1 MKRKILNR
9 ISEKRDDLYIAKIG
23 LFCWFSIVIFSV
35 VFPAKVDPEMY
46 LFEAIFMT
54 MFFVFIY
61 VYYLFKK
68 NRKINELNSISNF
81 VYKQLYENFYF
92 NTEHRSQNQ
101 DYFNNHELKLRDSLK
116 FYNSYST
123 FYQNKVPI
131 SHQSRIWFI
140 SSKLKEENKNW
151 ELLDPHSCKIDSNIG
166 YEIIGELVFF
176 HPVYYDLIAGN
187 LRRKF
192 GTPWYRKL
200 FTRKVDYNVIYA
212 LKKRHNQY
220 KEFCRD
226 DKEQKNKIILIS
238 KNELCLFNIIYTSQK

>member
-9 ISEKRDDLYIAKIG
+9 IFSKKGDDSLFVAKIG
-23 LFCWFSIVIFSV
+23 VFGWFSLVICRV
-35 VFPAKVDPEMY
+35 VFTAKVDHEMY
-46 LFEAIFMT
+46 LLEAIFMT
-54 MFFVFIY
+54 MIFVS
-61 VYYLFKK
+61 YYLYSLFKK
-68 NRKINELNSISNF
+68 NRKINKLNHLNAF
-81 VYKQLYENFYF
+81 VYKQLYKNFYF
-92 NTEHRSQNQ
+92 NTDHRSQNQ
-101 DYFNNHELKLRDSLK
+101 DYFNSHELKLRDSSRI
-116 FYNSYST
+116 YNYYST

-131 SHQSRIWFI
+131 SHHSGICFF

-151 ELLDPHSCKIDSNIG
+151 ELLDPHSCEIDSNIG

-176 HPVYYDLIAGN
+176 QSVYYDFIAGN

-200 FTRKVDYNVIYA
+200 FTRKADDNVIYA
-212 LKKRHNQY
+212 LKKRY
-220 KEFCRD
+220 

>member
-68 NRKINELNSISNF
+68 NRKINELKSLNNF
-81 VYKQLYENFYF
+81 VFNQLQANSYFSEYNDKKSYFNKHILKPNRRNYRTFYEN
-92 NTEHRSQNQ
+92 E
-101 DYFNNHELKLRDSLK
+101 
-116 FYNSYST
+116 
-123 FYQNKVPI
+123 VPI
-131 SHQSRIWFI
+131 SHELIIRFI
-140 SSKLKEENKNW
+140 SSKLEEENKNW
-151 ELLDPHSCKIDSNIG
+151 ELLELRNCEINSNTG
-166 YEIIGELVFF
+166 YEIIGEL
-176 HPVYYDLIAGN
+176 PKSWSASSSYDLITGN
-187 LRRKF
+187 LRYNF

-200 FTRKVDYNVIYA
+200 FTRKADDNVIYA
-212 LKKRHNQY
+212 LKERHN
-220 KEFCRD
+220 
-226 DKEQKNKIILIS
+226 KEQKNKIILIS
-238 KNELCLFNIIYTSQK
+238 KNELCLFNIIYES